1 LGISSPL
8 LTRKNHVQQQNPGIG
23 YPFQAALTFVSE
35 VDRKRPGVF
44 DIDFME
50 GPLKVFAFKGCAL
63 QGSDGSKPSDPL
75 ARWLHGPLKQ
85 P

>member
-50 GPLKVFAFKGCAL
+50 GPLKVFCRVLIFGEC
-63 QGSDGSKPSDPL
+63 
-75 ARWLHGPLKQ
+75 LHPFSESRIFLDYWIS
-85 P
+85 